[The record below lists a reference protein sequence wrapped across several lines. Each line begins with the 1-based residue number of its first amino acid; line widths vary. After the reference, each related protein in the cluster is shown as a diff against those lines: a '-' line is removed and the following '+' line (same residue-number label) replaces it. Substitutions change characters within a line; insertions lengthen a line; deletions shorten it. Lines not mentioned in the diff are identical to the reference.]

1 MAALLRAFLG
11 CDPGLP
17 PARLIVQR
25 HVRCLPVPN
34 VCECVCARRWARVRG
49 RAIRYA
55 NYPLD
60 RITANYTTQDT
71 TTPEHRNRV
80 LDELC
85 SQCEP
90 GIDFDEVHRHVVC
103 VLLARGRHDRER
115 NFVVAAFEVVASAY
129 LPKLATVGG
138 QSVAAAIVAANGM
151 IVTVKTANERKR
163 YCQQIQ
169 TNQAL
174 VD

>member
-55 NYPLD
+55 NDTLD
-60 RITANYTTQDT
+60 RIAANHITQDT
-71 TTPEHRNRV
+71 TTPEHRNPAFDRH
-80 LDELC
+80 C

-103 VLLARGRHDRER
+103 VLIACGHIEREH
-115 NFVVAAFEVVASAY
+115 NFVVEAFEVVASAY
-129 LPKLATVGG
+129 LPKLAAHGVEL
-138 QSVAAAIVAANGM
+138 VAAASDAANGM
-151 IVTVKTANERKR
+151 VVTVKAARQRK
-163 YCQQIQ
+163 
-169 TNQAL
+169 
-174 VD
+174 